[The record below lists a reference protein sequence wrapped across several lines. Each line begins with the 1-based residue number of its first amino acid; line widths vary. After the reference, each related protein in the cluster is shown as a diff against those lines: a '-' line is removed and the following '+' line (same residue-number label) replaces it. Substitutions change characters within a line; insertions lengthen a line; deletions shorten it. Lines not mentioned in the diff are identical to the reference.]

1 MRKVRTEADFD
12 GLVRGAKLLSV
23 AAAWT
28 ELGLWDE
35 LARRE
40 EPVALTELP
49 GDRRALEVTAP
60 ILAHAGLLDGDGRL
74 WRMSAVAR
82 QMHERGEL
90 PTGRNLQWMEDLS
103 RMADVLREGGPV
115 RDAAGTPRVTSG
127 GVAPHDRDATRAFL
141 DMLHRRSADSAREV
155 ADWLAPRLPAG
166 AHFLDVGGG
175 HGRYAAEMV
184 ARGHTATL
192 LDQPLVIELAR
203 ERHGERLHYRA
214 GDFHRDDLGGPY
226 DAALLSNIVHSESAG
241 DNTRLIERLHR
252 ALRPGGWIVI
262 KDMFLDELGREP
274 ENAVFFGATVLF
286 YTAGGRSYTIAE
298 VNEWCRQ
305 AGFGPAETIGLTDYT
320 LVLAR
325 KP

>member
-1 MRKVRTEADFD
+1 MKIRTEADFD
-12 GLVRGAKLLSV
+12 VLVRGAKLVSV

-35 LARRE
+35 LARRQ
-40 EPVALTELP
+40 EPVDLGELP
-49 GDRRALEVTAP
+49 GDRRALEITAP

-74 WRMSAVAR
+74 WAMSARAR
-82 QMHERGEL
+82 EMHERGEL

-103 RMADVLREGGPV
+103 RMAVVLREGGPV
-115 RDAAGTPRVTSG
+115 RDATGKPRVTSG
-127 GVAPHDRDATRAFL
+127 GVVPDDREATRRFL
-141 DMLHRRSADSAREV
+141 DMLYRRSAGSAREV
-155 ADWLAPRLPAG
+155 ADWLAPRLPEG
-166 AHFLDVGGG
+166 AHFVDVGGG

-184 ARGHTATL
+184 ERGYTATL
-192 LDQPLVIELAR
+192 FDQPLVIELAR
-203 ERHGERLHYRA
+203 ERHGDGLGYRE

-226 DAALLSNIVHSESAG
+226 DAAFLSNVVHGESET
-241 DNTRLIERLHR
+241 DNARLVERLHG

-286 YTAGGRSYTIAE
+286 YTALGRSYTIAE
-298 VNEWCRQ
+298 VDAWCRQ
-305 AGFGPAETIGLTDYT
+305 AGLNPAETIAVAEYT